1 MSAPRLLTAAIAAAA
16 AAAAATPQRRNAATP
31 SSPAEIDGLCLY
43 TAYSARYA
51 SMPSTTPDGPLYYS
65 YEVAGAHVI
74 ILASFFVY
82 SEGSAQYEWLNA
94 DLKAV
99 DRARTPWLFVILHA
113 PWYTSNTVHPT
124 DGQLMRSTLEPVL
137 HAAHVN
143 AVFAGHVHA
152 YERNVAVFNNVAD
165 PTGAV
170 HITIGDGGNRE
181 GLYNNWENPQ
191 PAYSAFREAFYGH
204 GELTLVNDTH
214 ARFAWM
220 RNDDGERVEADA
232 AWITQ

>member
-1 MSAPRLLTAAIAAAA
+1 
-16 AAAAATPQRRNAATP
+16 
-31 SSPAEIDGLCLY
+31 
-43 TAYSARYA
+43 
-51 SMPSTTPDGPLYYS
+51 MPSTTPDGPLYYS

-82 SEGSAQYEWLNA
+82 SEGSAQYEWLAA

-113 PWYTSNTVHPT
+113 PWYTSNTVHST
-124 DGQLMRSTLEPVL
+124 DGELMRSTLEPML
-137 HAAHVN
+137 HAARVN

-152 YERNVAVFNNVAD
+152 YERNLPVYDNKAD

-170 HITIGDGGNRE
+170 YITIGDGGNRE
-181 GLYNNWENPQ
+181 GLYSNWKNPQ

-214 ARFAWM
+214 ARFAWL